1 VRCDG
6 LQRCA
11 AACPGCAV
19 GWRRE
24 CSGSFR
30 LFRRCGFFGHYDR
43 CERRQWISNRRR
55 AGNIAN
61 GVLYVDDR
69 GIDHSNAAVAYEPE
83 LGAESLL
90 RQRNDGDG
98 VAGDASALAR

>member
-1 VRCDG
+1 MRCDG
-6 LQRCA
+6 LQRWA

-19 GWRRE
+19 WWRRE

-30 LFRRCGFFGHYDR
+30 LFGHCGFFGHYDR
-43 CERRQWISNRRR
+43 CERREWISNRRR
-55 AGNIAN
+55 GWNIVG
-61 GVLYVDDR
+61 GVLHIDDH
-69 GIDHSNAAVAYEPE
+69 GVGHSVAAIADEPE

-90 RQRNDGDG
+90 RQRDDGDG